1 MGRTSGKV
9 HVNSRPSA
17 AADTEDLSMPSR
29 RTVLRGLSVTA
40 LLAVAAVLSPATGAA
55 AAEMP
60 LSAPDQAVQDRLAI
74 RSLAPAL
81 GRDLAGLVTD
91 AATGEVLWSKTPGEA
106 QIPASNTKIITAV
119 NVLEAFGPTHRFT
132 TQVVSGA
139 DPRHVVLVGSGD
151 PSLKSVHLGRM
162 ARRVAAGLQAQGL
175 RWVRVQVDDSLFPA
189 PTLATG
195 WKSSYVTR
203 DVSPVRALVVD
214 QHRRWDT
221 SMDAGQVFASKLRQA
236 GLKVYGVTR
245 ALRPE
250 NATVLA
256 ESQGA
261 ALSTQVAGMLLDS
274 DNDVAEALHRL
285 VALQTGFEASWT
297 GAQQAQSAALAAL
310 GVPLTTPVYD
320 GSGLSRRDRLS
331 PAVLVGVLGKIMD
344 GTHPDLVGLQD
355 GAFPMAG
362 VSGTLSSRYLRFI
375 TKPTRCAAGLVE
387 AKTGSL
393 SGVISLS
400 GFARG
405 ADGTTKIF
413 SFLLNRVPS
422 TLTTRRAVDKL
433 AATVTGCW

>member
-9 HVNSRPSA
+9 LVNCLTFTT
-17 AADTEDLSMPSR
+17 ADTEDLSMPTR
-29 RTVLRGLSVTA
+29 RTALRGLSVTA
-40 LLAVAAVLSPATGAA
+40 VLAAAAVLSPATGAA
-55 AAEMP
+55 AAQMP
-60 LSAPDQAVQDRLAI
+60 LSVTDQAVQDRLAI

-81 GRDLAGLVTD
+81 GRDLAGMVTD
-91 AATGEVLWSKTPGEA
+91 AATGQVLWSKTPGEA
-106 QIPASNTKIITAV
+106 QIPASNIKIITAV
-119 NVLEAFGPTHRFT
+119 NALEAFGPAHRFT

-139 DPRHVVLVGSGD
+139 DARHVVLVGSGD
-151 PSLKSVHLGRM
+151 PSLKAVHLARM
-162 ARRVAAGLQAQGL
+162 ARAVAAGVQAQGL

-195 WKSSYVTR
+195 WRSSYVTR

-221 SMDAGQVFASKLRQA
+221 SLDAGQVFADKLRRA

-250 NATVLA
+250 AATVLA
-256 ESQGA
+256 ESRGA
-261 ALSTQVAGMLLDS
+261 ALSTQVTGMLLES
-274 DNDVAEALHRL
+274 DNDVAEGLHRL
-285 VALQTGFEASWT
+285 VALQTGFEPSWT
-297 GAQQAQSAALAAL
+297 GAQQAQAAALAAL
-310 GVPLTTPVYD
+310 GIPLTTAVHD

-331 PAVLVGVLGKIMD
+331 PAVLVAVLGRILD
-344 GTHPDLVGLQD
+344 GTRPDLVGLQH

-362 VSGTLSSRYLRFI
+362 VSGTLSARYLRFV
-375 TKPTRCAAGLVE
+375 TRPTRCAAGLVE

-405 ADGTTKIF
+405 ADGNIKIF